1 MIGVSL
7 ADRRRLAEMEDLVH
21 QHKALPFSLFTDSS
35 RFYRW
40 FYSEQ
45 NFLQR
50 QEDRDLVETFYRRF
64 ADFMS
69 PVVALS
75 PETGKDNIV
84 MIFERINR
92 TGVTLSLFD
101 LAGARLYLKGVK
113 LRDLWETFLQEQNR
127 VAQVIRPEFLLKVI
141 ALLQGREPRR
151 GNLLDVINTLH
162 ARAFQESWA
171 IATHFVAEAH
181 KRVASHY
188 GAFEPKWI
196 PYTTMIVP
204 LASLLH
210 HLNESAAGEAE
221 YRKVDR
227 WYWGSVFTQ
236 RYDSAVDSNS
246 YQHVREV
253 IRWLQG
259 GTPPVAP
266 EPGYP

>member
-1 MIGVSL
+1 
-7 ADRRRLAEMEDLVH
+7 MEDLVH

-101 LAGARLYLKGVK
+101 LAGARLYLKEVK
-113 LRDLWETFLQEQNR
+113 LRD
-127 VAQVIRPEFLLKVI
+127 RP
-141 ALLQGREPRR
+141 
-151 GNLLDVINTLH
+151 
-162 ARAFQESWA
+162 
-171 IATHFVAEAH
+171 
-181 KRVASHY
+181 AS
-188 GAFEPKWI
+188 
-196 PYTTMIVP
+196 
-204 LASLLH
+204 
-210 HLNESAAGEAE
+210 
-221 YRKVDR
+221 
-227 WYWGSVFTQ
+227 
-236 RYDSAVDSNS
+236 
-246 YQHVREV
+246 
-253 IRWLQG
+253 
-259 GTPPVAP
+259 
-266 EPGYP
+266 